1 LVIRLFRSRFCY
13 IPAMPYEFGICAN
26 VFETDRIFCAGAKV
40 WLAGGTGGEGW
51 ARFELI
57 GASRS
62 ARPIRKWAPTFRLH
76 NFRAKWIP
84 EHLRDRMYYMVF
96 SDRTEAERIAAE
108 LDAFA

>member
-1 LVIRLFRSRFCY
+1 
-13 IPAMPYEFGICAN
+13 MPYEFGICAN